1 MPNNYLRDNPIVA
14 GINSIRS
21 SWGWFFA
28 GGILLTLLGVGCIL
42 YNVTATFA
50 TVMALGWLFIFSAA
64 IAMVQAFQMRSWGG
78 FFPYFLSAVFRG
90 FTGFLLLRYTF
101 EGAFALTLVLAS
113 FFVVTGLF
121 RAIAATMLKFPSWG
135 WSAFSGVIT
144 VALGI
149 MLLVQMPVSSLWFIG
164 FAIGV
169 DMVFEGAALIGFGT
183 ALRSIPKLA
192 TVQTKAA

>member
-1 MPNNYLRDNPIVA
+1 MPNNYLTNNPLVA
-14 GINSIRS
+14 GINSVRS
-21 SWGWFFA
+21 SWGWFLT
-28 GGILLTLLGVGCIL
+28 GGILLTLFGAGCIV

-50 TVMALGWLFIFSAA
+50 TVIALGWLFIFGAA
-64 IAMVQAFQMRSWGG
+64 VALVQAFRMRSWGG
-78 FFPYFLSAVFRG
+78 SFPYFLSAVFRG

-101 EGAFALTLVLAS
+101 EGAFALTIVVAS

-144 VALGI
+144 FALGI

-164 FAIGV
+164 FAVGL
-169 DMVFEGAALIGFGT
+169 DMLFEGTALIGFAA

>member
-1 MPNNYLRDNPIVA
+1 
-14 GINSIRS
+14 
-21 SWGWFFA
+21 
-28 GGILLTLLGVGCIL
+28 
-42 YNVTATFA
+42 
-50 TVMALGWLFIFSAA
+50 
-64 IAMVQAFQMRSWGG
+64 
-78 FFPYFLSAVFRG
+78 
-90 FTGFLLLRYTF
+90 
-101 EGAFALTLVLAS
+101 VLAS

-121 RAIAATMLKFPSWG
+121 RAIAAIMLKFPSWG